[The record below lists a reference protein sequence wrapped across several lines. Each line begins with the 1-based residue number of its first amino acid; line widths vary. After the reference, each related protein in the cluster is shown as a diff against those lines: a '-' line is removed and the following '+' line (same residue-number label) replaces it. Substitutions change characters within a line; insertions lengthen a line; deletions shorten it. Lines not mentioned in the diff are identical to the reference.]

1 MIDSGIWWKRA
12 KGLTAALSLTPLL
25 TACAGLNLFTG
36 QAPSPVPEP
45 LPPPRAETAA
55 QTDLAS
61 GLDPLPSEQQLLS
74 SVPFGR
80 INPFGPLPVAASASS
95 PAAGSATGSAA
106 AAATSAAAQAE
117 AARQALSGFQ
127 LTGVIQG
134 GSTPEAL
141 VTYGSV
147 SGSLRPGDRGGR
159 TPLLPAGWRV
169 TQIGLGGR
177 TLQDPPSITLV
188 NAGQRLTLK
197 L

>member
-1 MIDSGIWWKRA
+1 MIDSGIWWRRTR
-12 KGLTAALSLTPLL
+12 GLTAALSLTPLL

-36 QAPSPVPEP
+36 QAPSPLPEP

-80 INPFGPLPVAASASS
+80 IDPFGPLPVVVGPSGEAAGASASG
-95 PAAGSATGSAA
+95 AA
-106 AAATSAAAQAE
+106 SAAAQAA
-117 AARQALSGFQ
+117 AARQDLSGLQ

-141 VTYGSV
+141 VTYGSL
-147 SGSLRPGDRGGR
+147 SGSLKLGDRGGR
-159 TPLLPAGWRV
+159 TPLLPPGWRV

-177 TLQDPPSITLV
+177 SLQDPPSITLV